1 MKSTGK
7 FRRLDDLGRVMIPK
21 EVRKELKLKECD
33 LFEIFIDG
41 DSVILKKHNAVSNRK
56 IHDMSGQITF
66 V

>member
-33 LFEIFIDG
+33 LFEIFTDG
-41 DSVILKKHNAVSNRK
+41 DYVILKKHNE
-56 IHDMSGQITF
+56 I
-66 V
+66 